1 MKKSEMYKEIIKDVI
16 AASGGEITD
25 GYFGRLNFLFEE
37 YQTVLACEKYEEEK
51 KSGEL
56 HV

>member
-25 GYFGRLNFLFEE
+25 GYFDRLNLLFKEYHLYQSREE
-37 YQTVLACEKYEEEK
+37 MQMMEYE
-51 KSGEL
+51 GE
-56 HV
+56 